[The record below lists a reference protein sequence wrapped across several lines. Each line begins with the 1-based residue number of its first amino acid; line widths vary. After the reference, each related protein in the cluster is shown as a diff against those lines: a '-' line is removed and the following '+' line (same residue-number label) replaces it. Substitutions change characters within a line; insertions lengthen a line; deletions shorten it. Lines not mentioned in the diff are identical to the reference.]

1 MKPEQLLDALAAV
14 DDASLEEVNARR
26 QQKKSRRWGRWAA
39 LAACLCLV
47 TGIFLWRSA
56 PAAQKEQPG
65 ITLSEDG
72 VTIPPMEVSLSANEN
87 AAMLAFFIYQG
98 RCYVQYEWIDHGDA
112 LVGEYLGT
120 ATGLID
126 EWTPQEGYVD
136 LAGSVQGD
144 FYAVNGY
151 DPSFMLCM
159 AYEDGQVST
168 YVCNTGITLK
178 YGQELFEDR
187 LHLSENLASASWET
201 RESWYHSQGEVH
213 PFQSEEALSDFLAAI
228 DEAEFLPSDQVQP
241 SLVDLEE
248 YHFYLELTNGTTVHL
263 RLSEGGYVRYQGI
276 WDVCVQIPPEIYQ
289 ALCAQFTP

>member
-1 MKPEQLLDALAAV
+1 MKQEQLLDALAAV
-14 DDASLEEVNARR
+14 DAELLEEVNARR
-26 QQKKSRRWGRWAA
+26 QQKRPRRWGRWVA
-39 LAACLCLV
+39 LAACLCLAV
-47 TGIFLWRSA
+47 GIILWRA
-56 PAAQKEQPG
+56 PLEQRDPPG

-72 VTIPPMEVSLSANEN
+72 VTIPPMEVSLSANE
-87 AAMLAFFIYQG
+87 AADMLAFFIYQG
-98 RCYVQYEWIDHGDA
+98 RCYVHYEWIDQGDA

-136 LAGSVQGD
+136 LAGSVPGD

-168 YVCNTGITLK
+168 YVCNTGIMLK
-178 YGQELFEDR
+178 YGRELFEDR
-187 LHLSENLASASWET
+187 LHLSENLVSASWET

-213 PFQSEEALSDFLAAI
+213 PFQGEQALSDFLEAI
-228 DEAEFLPSDQVQP
+228 DEAEFLPSEQVQP

-248 YHFYLELTNGTTVHL
+248 YHFYLALTNGTTVHL
-263 RLSEGGYVRYQGI
+263 RLSEGGYVRYQGL
-276 WDVCVQIPPEIYQ
+276 WDVCVQVPPEIYQ
-289 ALCAQFTP
+289 AICAQFTP